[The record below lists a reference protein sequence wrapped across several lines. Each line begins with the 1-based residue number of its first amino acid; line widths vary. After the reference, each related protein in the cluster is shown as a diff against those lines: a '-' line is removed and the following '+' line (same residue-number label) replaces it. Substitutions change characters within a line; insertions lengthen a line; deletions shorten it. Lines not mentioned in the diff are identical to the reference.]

1 VAEVGAGDMRALFI
15 LSMGLTL
22 AACGVS
28 DVPNGAYAPT
38 QEKQSRDLEFSGL
51 PAPIEVQDTLPTEIA
66 PEIEKEA
73 TATTAPLPATNNLGL
88 SDEQDFDAVS
98 DRQSIESDAERLERN
113 RALYTL
119 IEPTEVPTRP
129 GTEIPNIVAYA
140 IKTSNPVGEP
150 LYSRSLFTSENR
162 SLWNC
167 AKYVSDAAAQEAF
180 LKVGGPESDRYG
192 LDPDGDGFA
201 CRWDPTPF
209 RAAIKK

>member
-1 VAEVGAGDMRALFI
+1 MRALFI
-15 LSMGLTL
+15 FSMGLTL
-22 AACGVS
+22 AACGGV
-28 DVPNGAYAPT
+28 DVPNSAYVPA
-38 QEKQSRDLEFSGL
+38 QDQQLRDAEFAGL
-51 PAPIEVQDTLPTEIA
+51 PAPIEVLETLPTEIVSEVEEEVA
-66 PEIEKEA
+66 A
-73 TATTAPLPATNNLGL
+73 NTAPLPAPNNPGL
-88 SDEQDFDAVS
+88 SDEQDFGAVS

-119 IEPTEVPTRP
+119 IEPTEVPLRP
-129 GTEIPNIVAYA
+129 GTDIPNIVAYA
-140 IKTSNPVGEP
+140 IKTSNPIGEP
-150 LYSRSLFTSENR
+150 LYLRPFKSQNR

-180 LKVGGPESDRYG
+180 LKAGGPERDRYG

>member
-1 VAEVGAGDMRALFI
+1 MRALFI
-15 LSMGLTL
+15 FSMGLTL
-22 AACGVS
+22 AACDGV
-28 DVPNGAYAPT
+28 DVPNSAYVPA
-38 QEKQSRDLEFSGL
+38 QEQQLRDAEFAGL
-51 PAPIEVQDTLPTEIA
+51 PAPIEVLDTLSNEIV
-66 PEIEKEA
+66 PEVEEESA
-73 TATTAPLPATNNLGL
+73 ANTAPLPAPNNPGL
-88 SDEQDFDAVS
+88 SDEQDFGAVS

-119 IEPTEVPTRP
+119 IEPTEVPIRP
-129 GTEIPNIVAYA
+129 GTDIPNIVAYA
-140 IKTSNPVGEP
+140 IKTSNPIGQP
-150 LYSRSLFTSENR
+150 LYLRPFKSQNR

-180 LKVGGPESDRYG
+180 LKAGGPERDRYG

>member
-1 VAEVGAGDMRALFI
+1 MRALFM

-28 DVPNGAYAPT
+28 DVPNGAYSPA
-38 QEKQSRDLEFSGL
+38 QEKQSRDAEFSGL
-51 PAPIEVQDTLPTEIA
+51 PAPIEVQDTLPTEIV
-66 PEIEKEA
+66 PEIEEEA

-119 IEPTEVPTRP
+119 IEPTEVPNRP

-162 SLWNC
+162 SLWSC

-180 LKVGGPESDRYG
+180 LKAGGPESDRYG

>member
-1 VAEVGAGDMRALFI
+1 MRALFI
-15 LSMGLTL
+15 FSMGLTL
-22 AACGVS
+22 AACGVV
-28 DVPNGAYAPT
+28 DVPNSAYVPA
-38 QEKQSRDLEFSGL
+38 QDQQLRDAEFAGL
-51 PAPIEVQDTLPTEIA
+51 PAPIEVLDTLSNEIV
-66 PEIEKEA
+66 PEVEEESA
-73 TATTAPLPATNNLGL
+73 ANTAPLPAPNNPGL
-88 SDEQDFDAVS
+88 SDEQDFGAVS

-119 IEPTEVPTRP
+119 IEPTEVPIRP
-129 GTEIPNIVAYA
+129 GTDIPNIVAYA
-140 IKTSNPVGEP
+140 IKTSNPIGEP
-150 LYSRSLFTSENR
+150 LYLRPFKSQNR

-180 LKVGGPESDRYG
+180 LKAGGPERDRYG

>member
-1 VAEVGAGDMRALFI
+1 MRALFI

-209 RAAIKK
+209 RAAIQK

>member
-1 VAEVGAGDMRALFI
+1 MRALFI

-28 DVPNGAYAPT
+28 DVPNGAYAPA
-38 QEKQSRDLEFSGL
+38 QEKQSRDAEFSGL

>member
-1 VAEVGAGDMRALFI
+1 MRALFI
-15 LSMGLTL
+15 FSMGLTL
-22 AACGVS
+22 AACGVV
-28 DVPNGAYAPT
+28 DVPNGAYVPA
-38 QEKQSRDLEFSGL
+38 QDQQVRDAEFAGL
-51 PAPIEVQDTLPTEIA
+51 PAPIEVLDTLPTEIV
-66 PEIEKEA
+66 PEVEEEVA
-73 TATTAPLPATNNLGL
+73 ANTAPLPAPNNPGL
-88 SDEQDFDAVS
+88 SDEQDFGAVS

-119 IEPTEVPTRP
+119 IEPTEVPLRP
-129 GTEIPNIVAYA
+129 GTDIPNIVAYA
-140 IKTSNPVGEP
+140 IKTSNPIGQP
-150 LYSRSLFTSENR
+150 LYLRPFKSQNR

-180 LKVGGPESDRYG
+180 LKAGGPERDRYG

>member
-1 VAEVGAGDMRALFI
+1 MRALFI

-66 PEIEKEA
+66 PEIEEEA